1 MAGFASNVAFGV
13 RLLDLPDIPFPLGG
27 ANHRGSTLQWFHS
40 HGSVAGEWFW
50 KRATDTSLSIGWS
63 GYASYE
69 VEVEAPARSI
79 TATLEVDLTE
89 GAIAFVV
96 SVLPLILPCWGLEP
110 LHGSAV
116 LAGDG
121 AMIVLGPSGAGKS
134 SLAAALECRGLPFIT
149 DDASAFDEDLLL
161 WPGPPVVNPRWTEAQ
176 QPSVG
181 DYNDKRMRI
190 PSRYSAEPVPAAAV
204 IVLEPGSH
212 TSLTV
217 SEPKSDARL
226 QAILANA
233 RHGEFLRRRRSS
245 LQFKV
250 ATGLAQ
256 LPLVTVGLDPMRH
269 GPEDV
274 LKALETWSDRI
285 GIPLADRGPAL
296 DRRDQ

>member
-1 MAGFASNVAFGV
+1 MVESTANVAFGV
-13 RLLDLPDIPFPLGG
+13 RLFDLPDIPFSLG
-27 ANHRGSTLQWFHS
+27 AATHRGSALRWFHS
-40 HGSVAGEWFW
+40 YGSVAGEWFW
-50 KRATDTSLSIGWS
+50 KRAHGSGLSIGWS

-69 VEVEAPARSI
+69 ISVEAPTRSV

-121 AMIVLGPSGAGKS
+121 AMVVLGPSGAGKS
-134 SLAAALECRGLPFIT
+134 SLAAALERRGFPFIT
-149 DDASAFDEDLLL
+149 DDASAFDDGLLL

-181 DYNDKRMRI
+181 EYNEKRMRI

-212 TSLTV
+212 ASLKV
-217 SEPKSDARL
+217 SEPKSEARL

-233 RHGEFLRRRRSS
+233 RHGGFLRKRRLP

-274 LKALETWSDRI
+274 LEALESWSDRI

-296 DRRDQ
+296 DRWGR